1 MLRWFHHF
9 LWREIKLHEKQNS
22 SNDHHEEVT
31 LKLHKEELQVSKK
44 RVETADVRVYK
55 KTFTEVKQ
63 IMVPVTHEQLII
75 EKKIVNPNSDIDSQI
90 ETICI
95 PLSEEHIEV
104 TLNPTVLEDVEVFK
118 KQCEELIQV
127 NETLKEEKVQINTF
141 GDINVI
147 VDDQ

>member
-1 MLRWFHHF
+1 MY
-9 LWREIKLHEKQNS
+9 EKQN

-75 EKKIVNPNSDIDSQI
+75 EKKIINPEISMDLQI

-95 PLSEEHIEV
+95 PLSEERIEV
-104 TLNPTVLEDVEVFK
+104 TLKPTILEDVEVFK
-118 KQCEELIQV
+118 KQYEELIQV
-127 NETLKEEKVQINTF
+127 NETMKEEKVQINTF
-141 GDINVI
+141 GDIKI
-147 VDDQ
+147 IEDDR